1 MVTHKYTLENKV
13 YSTFTVTF
21 GTELTSIVW
30 CFTIGFHYF
39 QNLEI
44 INTRASKIWG
54 RGTQNMFFQEKWC
67 SKAWNSSE
75 IKSLKF

>member
-1 MVTHKYTLENKV
+1 MVTHKYSLENKV

-30 CFTIGFHYF
+30 CFTIGFRYF

-54 RGTQNMFFQEKWC
+54 RGYPKYIFSRKVVL
-67 SKAWNSSE
+67 
-75 IKSLKF
+75 KSLEFI

>member
-1 MVTHKYTLENKV
+1 MVTHKYTLDNNV

-21 GTELTSIVW
+21 GSELTSIVW
-30 CFTIGFHYF
+30 CFTIDFRYF

-54 RGTQNMFFQEKWC
+54 MGYPKYFFSRKVVL
-67 SKAWNSSE
+67 
-75 IKSLKF
+75 KSLEFI

>member
-30 CFTIGFHYF
+30 CFTIGFRYF

-54 RGTQNMFFQEKWC
+54 VPKIYFFK
-67 SKAWNSSE
+67 
-75 IKSLKF
+75 KSGAQKPGIHLK